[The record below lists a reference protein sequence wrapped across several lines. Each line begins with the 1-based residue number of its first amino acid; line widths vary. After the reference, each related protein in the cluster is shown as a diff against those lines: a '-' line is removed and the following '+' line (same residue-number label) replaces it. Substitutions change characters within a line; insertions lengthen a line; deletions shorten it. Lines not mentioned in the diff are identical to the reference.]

1 MQNKHRMDSP
11 KGRLKTICKE
21 KRITQKEF
29 ADLVGMSLRGFATVL
44 SGKVKVSKTLA
55 LAVEAQLGYKADWIL
70 TGEGPRLE
78 ENLKNLSYWERLVLD
93 VTKDSDR
100 RIAEQVCLW
109 LDSKAGPKKFSF
121 DERDAWGDRALSR
134 YEELMTEIKKIL
146 NQMLGH
152 PDGTEKQATFRGMLL
167 ILYFGED
174 EFDSE
179 DDESHFFFDEEDQDL
194 ERIKEIRSELEE
206 LIGDGLKG

>member
-1 MQNKHRMDSP
+1 MIHE
-11 KGRLKTICKE
+11 RLRGAVESSDLK
-21 KRITQKEF
+21 QKEF
-29 ADLVGMSLRGFATVL
+29 ALKVGHSPSGFNAIVRGHKNI
-44 SGKVKVSKTLA
+44 GKTLA
-55 LAVEAQLGYKADWIL
+55 LAVQALSGYSAEWIL
-70 TGEGPRLE
+70 TGEGPRLV

-93 VTKDSDR
+93 VTKNSDR

-121 DERDAWGDRALSR
+121 DEKDAWGDRTLSR
-134 YEELMTEIKKIL
+134 YEELMTETKKIL

-174 EFDSE
+174 EFDFK
-179 DDESHFFFDEEDQDL
+179 DDQALFFFDEEDQDL

>member
-1 MQNKHRMDSP
+1 MIHE
-11 KGRLKTICKE
+11 RLRLAVESSFDLK
-21 KRITQKEF
+21 QKEF
-29 ADLVGMSLRGFATVL
+29 ALKVGHSPSGFNAIVRGHKKI
-44 SGKVKVSKTLA
+44 GKTLA
-55 LAVEAQLGYKADWIL
+55 LAVQALSGYSADWIL

-121 DERDAWGDRALSR
+121 DEKDAWGDRALSR
-134 YEELMTEIKKIL
+134 YEELMTETKKIL

-152 PDGTEKQATFRGMLL
+152 PDGAEKQSALRGMLL

-174 EFDSE
+174 EFDFE
-179 DDESHFFFDEEDQDL
+179 DDESIFF
-194 ERIKEIRSELEE
+194 
-206 LIGDGLKG
+206 